1 MEKTILTIAIGLLC
15 ALMLCLMYRVVKGP
29 RFTDRILAVN
39 AINTMITAVIC
50 LLSRY
55 LGVAYLLDVA
65 LIYALIG
72 FLAVVVLCK
81 VFMGITLEQREKKQ
95 KEGEKNA

>member
-1 MEKTILTIAIGLLC
+1 MEKIILTIAIGAL
-15 ALMLCLMYRVVKGP
+15 AVLMLCLMYRVVKGP

-50 LLSRY
+50 LLSRF

-65 LIYALIG
+65 LIYALLSFVG
-72 FLAVVVLCK
+72 GTLLMRLLAA
-81 VFMGITLEQREKKQ
+81 EK
-95 KEGEKNA
+95 EEEDEA

>member
-1 MEKTILTIAIGLLC
+1 MEKTILTIAIGMLAL
-15 ALMLCLMYRVVKGP
+15 LMLCLMYRVVKGP

-39 AINTMITAVIC
+39 AINTMITAIIC

-65 LIYALIG
+65 LIYALLSFVG
-72 FLAVVVLCK
+72 GTLLMRLLAA
-81 VFMGITLEQREKKQ
+81 EK
-95 KEGEKNA
+95 EEEDEA

>member
-1 MEKTILTIAIGLLC
+1 MEKTILTIAIAVLS

-50 LLSRY
+50 LL
-55 LGVAYLLDVA
+55 GLLV
-65 LIYALIG
+65 LVFGMYGIG
-72 FLAVVVLCK
+72 F
-81 VFMGITLEQREKKQ
+81 
-95 KEGEKNA
+95 NASEFIYSRF

>member
-1 MEKTILTIAIGLLC
+1 MEKTIITVALC
-15 ALMLCLMYRVVKGP
+15 VLAALMLAMIVKVVKGP

-39 AINTMITAVIC
+39 AINTMLTASIC

-65 LIYALIG
+65 LIYALLSFVG
-72 FLAVVVLCK
+72 GTLLMRLLAA
-81 VFMGITLEQREKKQ
+81 ENE
-95 KEGEKNA
+95 EEDEA

>member
-1 MEKTILTIAIGLLC
+1 MEKTVISIVLCILAV
-15 ALMLCLMYRVVKGP
+15 LMLCLMYKVVKGP

-39 AINTMITAVIC
+39 AINTMLTASIC

-65 LIYALIG
+65 LIYALLG
-72 FLAVVVLCK
+72 FTGSTLLMRMLAVDK
-81 VFMGITLEQREKKQ
+81 EEK
-95 KEGEKNA
+95 EEEA

>member
-1 MEKTILTIAIGLLC
+1 MEKTILTLAITVLAL
-15 ALMLCLMYRVVKGP
+15 LMLCLMYRVVKGP

-39 AINTMITAVIC
+39 AINTMITAIIC

-65 LIYALIG
+65 LIYALLSFVG
-72 FLAVVVLCK
+72 GTLLMRLLAA
-81 VFMGITLEQREKKQ
+81 EK
-95 KEGEKNA
+95 EEEDEA

>member
-1 MEKTILTIAIGLLC
+1 MEKTIISVVLC
-15 ALMLCLMYRVVKGP
+15 MLAVLMLCLMIKVVKGP

-39 AINTMITAVIC
+39 AINTMLTASIC

-65 LIYALIG
+65 RIYALLG
-72 FLAVVVLCK
+72 FTGSTLLMRMLAVDK
-81 VFMGITLEQREKKQ
+81 EEK
-95 KEGEKNA
+95 EDEA

>member
-1 MEKTILTIAIGLLC
+1 MEKTILTLAIAVLAL
-15 ALMLCLMYRVVKGP
+15 LMLCLMYRVVKGP

-39 AINTMITAVIC
+39 AINTMITAIIC

-65 LIYALIG
+65 LIYALLSFVG
-72 FLAVVVLCK
+72 GTLLMRLLAA
-81 VFMGITLEQREKKQ
+81 EK
-95 KEGEKNA
+95 EEEDEA

>member
-1 MEKTILTIAIGLLC
+1 MEKTIISIVLC
-15 ALMLCLMYRVVKGP
+15 ILAVLMLCLIYKVVKGP

-39 AINTMITAVIC
+39 AINTMLTASIC

-65 LIYALIG
+65 LIYALLG
-72 FLAVVVLCK
+72 FTGSTLLMRMLAVDK
-81 VFMGITLEQREKKQ
+81 EEK
-95 KEGEKNA
+95 EEEA

>member
-1 MEKTILTIAIGLLC
+1 MEKTIITLALC
-15 ALMLCLMYRVVKGP
+15 ILAALMLALIVKVVKGP

-39 AINTMITAVIC
+39 AINTMLTASIC

-65 LIYALIG
+65 LIYALLG
-72 FLAVVVLCK
+72 FTGSTLLMRLLAVDK
-81 VFMGITLEQREKKQ
+81 EEK
-95 KEGEKNA
+95 EDEA

>member
-1 MEKTILTIAIGLLC
+1 MEKTILTIVIGVL
-15 ALMLCLMYRVVKGP
+15 AVLMLCLMYRVVKGP

-39 AINTMITAVIC
+39 AINTMITAIIC

-65 LIYALIG
+65 LIYALLSFVG
-72 FLAVVVLCK
+72 GTLLMRLLAA
-81 VFMGITLEQREKKQ
+81 EK
-95 KEGEKNA
+95 EEEDEA

>member
-65 LIYALIG
+65 LIYALLSFVG
-72 FLAVVVLCK
+72 GTLLMRLLAA
-81 VFMGITLEQREKKQ
+81 ENE
-95 KEGEKNA
+95 EDDA

>member
-1 MEKTILTIAIGLLC
+1 MEKIILTIAIGVL
-15 ALMLCLMYRVVKGP
+15 AVLMLCLMYRVVKGP

-65 LIYALIG
+65 LIYALLSFVG
-72 FLAVVVLCK
+72 GTLLMRLLAA
-81 VFMGITLEQREKKQ
+81 EK
-95 KEGEKNA
+95 EEEDEA

>member
-1 MEKTILTIAIGLLC
+1 MEKTILTIAIGAL
-15 ALMLCLMYRVVKGP
+15 AVLMLCLMYRVVKGP

-65 LIYALIG
+65 LIYALLG
-72 FLAVVVLCK
+72 FVGGTLLMRLLAA
-81 VFMGITLEQREKKQ
+81 ENE
-95 KEGEKNA
+95 EEDEA

>member
-1 MEKTILTIAIGLLC
+1 MEKTILTLAIAVL
-15 ALMLCLMYRVVKGP
+15 AVLMLCLMYRVVKGP

-39 AINTMITAVIC
+39 AINTMITAIIC

-65 LIYALIG
+65 LIYALLSFVG
-72 FLAVVVLCK
+72 GTLLMRLLAA
-81 VFMGITLEQREKKQ
+81 EAE
-95 KEGEKNA
+95 EEDEA

>member
-1 MEKTILTIAIGLLC
+1 MEKTIITVALC
-15 ALMLCLMYRVVKGP
+15 VLAALMLAMMVKVVKGP

-39 AINTMITAVIC
+39 AINTMLTASIC

-65 LIYALIG
+65 LIYALLG
-72 FLAVVVLCK
+72 FTGSTLLMRLLAVDK
-81 VFMGITLEQREKKQ
+81 EEK
-95 KEGEKNA
+95 EDEA

>member
-1 MEKTILTIAIGLLC
+1 MEKTILTLAIAML
-15 ALMLCLMYRVVKGP
+15 AVLMLCLMYRVVKGP

-39 AINTMITAVIC
+39 AINTMITAIIC

-65 LIYALIG
+65 LIYALLSFVG
-72 FLAVVVLCK
+72 GTLLMRLLAA
-81 VFMGITLEQREKKQ
+81 EK
-95 KEGEKNA
+95 EEEDEA

>member
-1 MEKTILTIAIGLLC
+1 MEKTILTIAIAVLS

-50 LLSRY
+50 LLAKY
-55 LGVAYLLDVA
+55 LEVAYLLDVA
-65 LIYALIG
+65 LIYALLSFVG
-72 FLAVVVLCK
+72 GTLLMRLLAA
-81 VFMGITLEQREKKQ
+81 EDE
-95 KEGEKNA
+95 EDEA

>member
-1 MEKTILTIAIGLLC
+1 MEKTILTIAIGVLAL
-15 ALMLCLMYRVVKGP
+15 LMLCLMYRVVKGP

-39 AINTMITAVIC
+39 AINTMITAIIC

-65 LIYALIG
+65 LIYALLSFVG
-72 FLAVVVLCK
+72 GTLLMRLLAA
-81 VFMGITLEQREKKQ
+81 EK
-95 KEGEKNA
+95 EEEDEA

>member
-1 MEKTILTIAIGLLC
+1 MEKTILTIAIGVL
-15 ALMLCLMYRVVKGP
+15 AVLMLCLMYRVVKGP

-39 AINTMITAVIC
+39 AINTMITAIIC

-65 LIYALIG
+65 LIYALLSFVG
-72 FLAVVVLCK
+72 GTLLMRLLAA
-81 VFMGITLEQREKKQ
+81 EK
-95 KEGEKNA
+95 EEEDEA